1 MKVAELMRTDLKTI
15 SAEATVAD
23 AVTAVAQSGVSALP
37 VLDRAGRTVG
47 VLSTREILRAES
59 ARLSPRARDR
69 LFEDTMVME
78 IMAPWPVT
86 ITPEVEVR
94 DAAREMLYLEVQ
106 RLFVEDKGALIG
118 VISQTDIVGAVATA
132 KV

>member
-1 MKVAELMRTDLKTI
+1 MRVAELMQPNLKTI
-15 SAEATVAD
+15 SADATVGD
-23 AVTAVAQSGVSALP
+23 AVAALTDARVSALP
-37 VLDRAGRTVG
+37 VLDRYGRAVG
-47 VLSTREILRAES
+47 VLSTREVLKAEH
-59 ARLSPRARDR
+59 AMKSPRARDR
-69 LFEDTMVME
+69 LFDETLVLE

-86 ITPEVEVR
+86 ISPDADVR

-106 RLFVEDKGALIG
+106 RLFVEEKGVMVG